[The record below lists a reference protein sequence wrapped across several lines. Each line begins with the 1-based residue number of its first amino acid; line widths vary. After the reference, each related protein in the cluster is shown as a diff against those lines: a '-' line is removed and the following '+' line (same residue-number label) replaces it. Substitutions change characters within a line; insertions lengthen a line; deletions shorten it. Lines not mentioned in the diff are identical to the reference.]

1 MQAVIL
7 AAGEGTRLRPLT
19 HGKPKAMLPVANR
32 PVIAHVIDSLLANGI
47 RDIVVVVGYRR
58 EYVQRFLNSLEI
70 PVRVVVQE
78 KQLGTAHALRAAAPE
93 ITGDF
98 LVLPGDN
105 YIDAE
110 SIARIRGE
118 PCAMLVKEHP
128 SPSNFGVVVVRN
140 GIVAD
145 ILEKPEEAPSHT
157 VSTGILSLPRESL
170 GSLAKNEIPDAL
182 MGLIRKGMRMKAVMA
197 AEWMD
202 AIYPW
207 DLLRMNRSLLAHVAP
222 KKAGR
227 MAGNVAFSGLVS
239 VGAGTTIGPNATIT
253 GPVVIGED
261 CEIGPG
267 ACILPNTSIGSRVTV
282 EPFTVL
288 GESLV
293 MDDTSIGSHSRILHS
308 VIGEGCRIADH
319 ASTLSTPSLFS
330 IEGEVQKAEFGAVLG
345 DRVTTAPFT
354 VLRTCIVGNG
364 VTVREGRT
372 LTQMLPDNTLVM

>member
-19 HGKPKAMLPVANR
+19 HGKPKAMIPVANR

-58 EYVQRFLNSLEI
+58 EYVQRFLNSMEI
-70 PVRVVVQE
+70 PVKVVVQE
-78 KQLGTAHALRAAAPE
+78 RQLGTAHALRAAAPE
-93 ITGDF
+93 ITDDF

-105 YIDAE
+105 YIDTA
-110 SIARIRGE
+110 SIARIKGE

-140 GIVAD
+140 GFVAD
-145 ILEKPEEAPSHT
+145 IIEKPEEAPTQT
-157 VSTGILSLPRESL
+157 VSTGIISLPAESL
-170 GSLAKNEIPDAL
+170 ATIVKNEIPDAL

-207 DLLRMNRSLLAHVAP
+207 DLLRMNQSLLSHVTP

-227 MAGNVAFSGLVS
+227 MAGNVSFSGVVS
-239 VGAGTTIGPNATIT
+239 IGAGTSIGPNATIT

-267 ACILPNTSIGSRVTV
+267 ACILPNTSVGSRVTV

-288 GESLV
+288 GESLI
-293 MDDTSIGSHSRILHS
+293 MDDTSIGSHSRILHA

-319 ASTLSTPSLFS
+319 ASTLSAPSLFS
-330 IEGEVQKAEFGAVLG
+330 IEGKVQKAEFGAVLG

-364 VTVREGRT
+364 VTVTEGRT
-372 LTQMLPDNTLVM
+372 LSQIIPDNSLVM